1 MAAETI
7 GVIGA
12 GNMGL
17 AIIKGLIASEVY
29 PESAI
34 YIYDIDAHR
43 EEIALKEGVTVTHS
57 IEKMAETVDV
67 VVVAVKPAN
76 VEEALLQLKGVQKKT
91 PVISI
96 CAGITTKAIE
106 AVLHEHPVV
115 RVMPNTPCMIG
126 EGASAVAR
134 GAYATVEH
142 VRKAVEIMSALGYS
156 VEVPESLMDAV
167 TGLSASGPAYVAIMI
182 DALSEGGVKMGIPRK
197 IALKLAAQTV
207 SGTARMIMEKG
218 MEPSSLRDM
227 VTSPGGTTAEGIS
240 ALERNAFRW
249 ALIDAVESAAIKAR
263 ELGK

>member
-1 MAAETI
+1 MSSETI

-17 AIIKGLIASEVY
+17 AIIKGLIAAEVY
-29 PESAI
+29 EEHNI
-34 YIYDIDAHR
+34 YIYDIDTHR
-43 EEIALKEGVTVTHS
+43 EEIALKEGVSVMHS
-57 IEKMAETVDV
+57 IEKMGETVDAV
-67 VVVAVKPAN
+67 IVAVKPAT
-76 VEEALLQLKGVQKKT
+76 VDEVLLHLKGIQKKT

-96 CAGITTKAIE
+96 CAGITTKSIE
-106 AVLHEHPVV
+106 AVLPEHPVV

-126 EGASAVAR
+126 EGASAVAK
-134 GAYATVEH
+134 GAYASEEH
-142 VRKAVEIMSALGYS
+142 VHKAVEIMSALGYA

-182 DALSEGGVKMGIPRK
+182 DALTEGGVKMGIPRK
-197 IALKLAAQTV
+197 IALRLAAQTV

-249 ALIDAVESAAIKAR
+249 SLIDAVESATMKAR
-263 ELGK
+263 ELGE